1 MAELIYPELSFKVV
15 GLCFVVH
22 NELGIYAKEKQ
33 YADLLEQKLVQTKL
47 PYTREQSI
55 GGSGNIVDFI
65 TSTKQ
70 KTLYD
75 GKNHNF
81 SVPSDDS
88 YSERVGF
95 TYFSLNSNDIHELK
109 KELLTLCQLRKY
121 KSKGDVWIGFG
132 SLKDS
137 KNMIDAVV
145 FNDQTWEYDMKL
157 EAAAKIF
164 LRI

>member
-1 MAELIYPELSFKVV
+1 M
-15 GLCFVVH
+15 
-22 NELGIYAKEKQ
+22 
-33 YADLLEQKLVQTKL
+33 
-47 PYTREQSI
+47 
-55 GGSGNIVDFI
+55 
-65 TSTKQ
+65 
-70 KTLYD
+70 
-75 GKNHNF
+75 
-81 SVPSDDS
+81 PSDDS

-145 FNDQTWEYDMKL
+145 FNDQTWEYYMKL